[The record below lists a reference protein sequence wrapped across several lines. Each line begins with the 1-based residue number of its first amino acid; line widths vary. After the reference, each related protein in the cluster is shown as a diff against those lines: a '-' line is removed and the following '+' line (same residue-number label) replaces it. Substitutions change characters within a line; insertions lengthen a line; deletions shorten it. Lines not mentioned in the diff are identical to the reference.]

1 MGQTTNT
8 GGPDPS
14 RASLKP
20 HRRWTTGPRVPIVR
34 SRDFTGRR

>member
-8 GGPDPS
+8 GGPVPS
-14 RASLKP
+14 RASQRPLP
-20 HRRWTTGPRVPIVR
+20 LWTAGPRVPIVR